1 MKRRFGSDEGEFV
14 FINEN
19 IMNEITK
26 TEDVST
32 SQINY
37 DLLAEKLLENLEEKD
52 VKFKKRSLG
61 LVIDGDIDNDNFVIY
76 FFGIELMAKNGNAT
90 SISPVVILVG
100 LILGLLGFIFFIFIL
115 WKLLMHFQRKKTNQH

>member
-1 MKRRFGSDEGEFV
+1 M
-14 FINEN
+14 
-19 IMNEITK
+19 
-26 TEDVST
+26 
-32 SQINY
+32 
-37 DLLAEKLLENLEEKD
+37 LENLEEKD

-115 WKLLMHFQRKKTNQH
+115 WKLLMHFQRKKTKQH